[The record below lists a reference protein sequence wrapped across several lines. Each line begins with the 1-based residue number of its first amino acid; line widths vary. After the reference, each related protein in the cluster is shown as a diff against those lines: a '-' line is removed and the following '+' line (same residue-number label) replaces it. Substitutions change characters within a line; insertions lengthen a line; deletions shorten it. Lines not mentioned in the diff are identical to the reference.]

1 MDYDMSTITIVWEV
15 GSCCLSLSWIWTE
28 ELSCLVGLYTP
39 QVPISNVSKFLK
51 FLHFADLGA
60 NMDVEFA
67 DLGANMDF
75 MAN

>member
-1 MDYDMSTITIVWEV
+1 M
-15 GSCCLSLSWIWTE
+15 
-28 ELSCLVGLYTP
+28 GLYTT